1 MGFQNQAIIMVDIV
15 NYMIFQRFLLI
26 FVLSALFLLPFS
38 SVKALEDELRPAPE
52 IATGV
57 QATQVA
63 IGRQMMVVT
72 AHPEAT
78 KAAYTMLDKGG
89 NAIDAAIA
97 AQLVLGLVE
106 PQSSGLGGG
115 AFALYF
121 DAQSKKIISFDGRE
135 TAPQDA
141 GEYLFI
147 DQDGKPMKFFD
158 AALGG
163 RAVGVPGVPRLLETM
178 HARDGALPWVVL
190 FEPAIDLAQK
200 GFTVTPRLSKMLS
213 EGAAKFRHDVKTKLY
228 FFPDSVNPLEAGDTR
243 DNLFYAQTLKNL
255 AADGA
260 DVFYKGQMAEDIVS
274 KVRGAVHN
282 PGSLSVE
289 DMAAYQVKMRNPVCG
304 SYRGYQIC
312 SMPEPSSG
320 GLTLLQILK
329 LLERFDLAV
338 LGPDNPKSWHIIA
351 EASRLA
357 FADRNKY
364 MADGDFVKTPA
375 EGLLENRY
383 IQERTYLISVDTPFQ
398 SVYAGVPSNMIEQVE
413 QGSDFEARPPS
424 TTHISIV
431 DAVGNI
437 VSMTS
442 SIESAFGSHL
452 MVNGFLLNSEL
463 TDFSFQPF
471 DKEGNPI
478 ANRVEGGKRPR
489 SSVTPTI
496 VFDPDG
502 QPFMVI
508 GSAGGSRII
517 GFVLQ
522 RIIAAIDWGLPID
535 ESLEMPNILHRGEKL
550 EVETS
555 AMDLAEPLMEIG
567 HAVLVGDMN
576 SGLTAIQFVNGQII
590 GAADPRR
597 EGTAMG
603 R

>member
-1 MGFQNQAIIMVDIV
+1 MVNIV
-15 NYMIFQRFLLI
+15 NYMIFQRFFLI

-38 SVKALEDELRPAPE
+38 SVKALEEGLRPTPE
-52 IATGV
+52 IATGIGAV
-57 QATQVA
+57 QVA
-63 IGRQMMVVT
+63 KGTQMMAVT

-78 KAAYTMLDKGG
+78 KAAYQILEQGG
-89 NAIDAAIA
+89 NAVDAAIA

-115 AFALYF
+115 AFALHF
-121 DAQSKKIISFDGRE
+121 DASTKKVISFDGRE

-163 RAVGVPGVPRLLETM
+163 RAVGVPGLPRMMEVM
-178 HARDGALPWVVL
+178 HARNGSLPWEML
-190 FEPAIDLAQK
+190 FDPAIELAQK
-200 GFTVTPRLSKMLS
+200 GFTVTPRLSRMLD

-228 FFPDSVNPLEAGDTR
+228 FFPDSTNPLEAGDTR
-243 DNLFYAQTLKNL
+243 NNLFYAQTLKDL
-255 AADGA
+255 AANGA
-260 DVFYKGQMAEDIVS
+260 DRFYTGQMAEDIVS

-289 DMAAYQVKMRNPVCG
+289 DMAAYQVKLRNPVCD

-312 SMPEPSSG
+312 SMAEPSSG

-329 LLERFDLAV
+329 LLERFDLAA
-338 LGPDNPKSWHIIA
+338 LGSDNPKSWHIIA

-357 FADRNKY
+357 FADRNTY
-364 MADGDFVKTPA
+364 MADADFVTTPST
-375 EGLLENRY
+375 GLLENRY
-383 IQERTYLISVDTPFQ
+383 IQERTYLISTETPFQ
-398 SVYAGVPSNMIEQVE
+398 SVYAGVPPVMRGQAK
-413 QGSDFEARPPS
+413 QGADVYTRPPS

-431 DAVGNI
+431 DAAGNI

-452 MVNGFLLNSEL
+452 MVNGFLLNNQL
-463 TDFSFQPF
+463 TDFSFNPVDVQ
-471 DKEGNPI
+471 GNPV
-478 ANRVEGGKRPR
+478 ANRADGGKRPR
-489 SSVTPTI
+489 SSMTPTI
-496 VFDPDG
+496 IFDPNG

-522 RIIAAIDWGLPID
+522 RVIAAIDWGMPID
-535 ESLEMPNILHRGEKL
+535 KAMAMPNILHRGNKL
-550 EVETS
+550 EVE
-555 AMDLAEPLMEIG
+555 DIGLEFAEPLMTIG
-567 HAVLVGDMN
+567 HAVKVGPMN
-576 SGLTAIQFVNGQII
+576 SGLTAIQFVNDQMV